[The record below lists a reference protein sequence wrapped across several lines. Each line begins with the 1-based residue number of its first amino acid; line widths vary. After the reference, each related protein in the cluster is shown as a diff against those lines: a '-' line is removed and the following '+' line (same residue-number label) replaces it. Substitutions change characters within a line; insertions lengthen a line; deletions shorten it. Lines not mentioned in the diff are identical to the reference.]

1 MDLKDIF
8 DLHVHVNF
16 HDVISSVLYNNFIF
30 IQFEKLVSAVLASMR
45 TVDVFKSGLTPIFNQ
60 K

>member
-1 MDLKDIF
+1 MGLKDIF

-16 HDVISSVLYNNFIF
+16 HDVISAVLYNNFIF
-30 IQFEKLVSAVLASMR
+30 IQFEKLVSAVLVSMR
-45 TVDVFKSGLTPIFNQ
+45 TVDVFKSGLTLIFNQ